1 MGNFRLTAGVVALC
15 ALLPAAVFA
24 SPLDPSERRVVIN
37 DGDSLTLQDLGD
49 EYYSVTR
56 TEDGYLVVTDEKGV
70 FYYADENGE
79 PSKYKAKNSR
89 KRKSAEKAFL
99 NGLNREKSFRAHRLN
114 TPNRF
119 DDPAPGAERRAARA
133 AWIPTVLPKS
143 HHSHGNLRF
152 LVILVAGEADGRANL
167 DSAGM
172 YARLSAEN
180 YTEDNYLGSV
190 RDYFADQSSG
200 AFVPTFDVFLVSESE
215 PLSGYIGN
223 EALLMK
229 RAVISMLAKYPTFNA
244 SLYDG
249 DKDGQIDAFG
259 VMYAGKRLKEGTK
272 HLGGFQT
279 TLKKYNSVVETSDGI
294 KFNTCFIIDQGP
306 SHVVQLIHEFSHTM
320 GLKDHYCVRASG
332 CSANY
337 ADSVYQAPGA
347 HAWDV
352 MATGMYNGSYRK
364 PPNYNAFERNFM
376 GWLDYTELEKDSQVK
391 ALPPLGTNNYAFY
404 ARVSDNEWYILE
416 NRQKVKWDSGLPNH
430 GMLVWHIDYN
440 SSAWTQDVLNDNS
453 NHQRV
458 DIIEAGDVRVNSQTA
473 GYDSQG
479 GSALQKDDPFPGSQN
494 VTKLSPVLSWAGD
507 TVFAGLFNILEPD
520 TNVCFALDS
529 NAAVNGCEFVLS
541 SSSSSEVLSSSS
553 SVPVSSSSEKS
564 SSSSTPKSSSSVQES
579 SSSSKP
585 ESSSSANPESSS
597 AAPSSSSVAP
607 ESSSSAEQ
615 SSSSSAESSSSS
627 APESSSSTTIVKQVP
642 AGAGFRVALVGR
654 TLEVYAPE
662 AGVKAVRVFDMQGNA
677 LTYSSFAGA
686 SYRVELEGFTR
697 GTPLVVRLESGNRA
711 KNFIVR

>member
-1 MGNFRLTAGVVALC
+1 MGKFRLKIGALAPC
-15 ALLPAAVFA
+15 ALLFAAAVATA
-24 SPLDPSERRVVIN
+24 SPLDPADIRLVIN

-56 TEDGYLVVTDEKGV
+56 TEDGFLVVADDSGV
-70 FYYADENGE
+70 FYYADENGG
-79 PSKYKAKNSR
+79 PSKFKARNPH
-89 KRKSAEKAFL
+89 KRKSAERAYL
-99 NGLNREKSFRAHRLN
+99 NGLNREKTFKAHRLR
-114 TPNRF
+114 TPDRF
-119 DDPAPGAERRAARA
+119 ETSDAERRVAPAP
-133 AWIPTVLPKS
+133 WVPSVLPKS
-143 HHSHGNLRF
+143 RHSNGNLRF

-180 YTEDNYLGSV
+180 YTEDKYLGSV

-215 PLSGYIGN
+215 PFSGYIGS
-223 EALLMK
+223 EATLMK
-229 RAVISMLAKYPTFNA
+229 RAVTSMLAKYPSFNA

-249 DKDGQIDAFG
+249 DNDGEIDAFG
-259 VMYAGKRLKEGTK
+259 VMYAGNRLKEGTK
-272 HLGGFQT
+272 RLGGFQT
-279 TLKKYNSVVETSDGI
+279 TLKKYNSVVTTSDGI

-320 GLKDHYCVRASG
+320 GLKDHYCVRSSG
-332 CSANY
+332 CSVSY
-337 ADSVYQAPGA
+337 ADSAYQAPGA

-364 PPNYNAFERNFM
+364 PPNYSAFERNFM

-404 ARVSDNEWYILE
+404 TRVSDNEWYILE

-440 SSAWTQDVLNDNS
+440 SKVWTQDTLNDHS

-458 DIIEAGDVRVNSQTA
+458 DIIEAGNVRVNSQTA

-494 VTKLSPVLSWAGD
+494 VTRLSPVLSWAGD
-507 TVFAGLFNILEPD
+507 TVLAGLFNILEPD

-529 NAAVNGCEFVLS
+529 TVAVNGCEFVRI
-541 SSSSSEVLSSSS
+541 SSSSSE
-553 SVPVSSSSEKS
+553 P
-564 SSSSTPKSSSSVQES
+564 ES
-579 SSSSKP
+579 SSSSESQSSSSEESSSSEASSSSAEESSSSSQP
-585 ESSSSANPESSS
+585 ESSSS
-597 AAPSSSSVAP
+597 
-607 ESSSSAEQ
+607 ESSSSMQE
-615 SSSSSAESSSSS
+615 SSSSAESSSSFE
-627 APESSSSTTIVKQVP
+627 PESSSSTTYVLRSDD
-642 AGAGFRVALVGR
+642 AMAGFHVALDGGALRV
-654 TLEVYAPE
+654 TAPLS
-662 AGVKAVRVFDMQGNA
+662 GTKAVRVFDMQGHLLA
-677 LTYSSFAGA
+677 SASFAGL
-686 SYRVELEGFTR
+686 SYRLELGALAH
-697 GTPLVVRLESGNRA
+697 GAPLVVRLESGGH
-711 KNFIVR
+711 VRGYFKVSPATR